1 MMNEIP
7 RYHER
12 WLSQLA
18 PEKARLLEMFVAGR
32 CTDAQCREVGRF
44 LTLHPQWICA
54 VARRVNGRFE
64 EADRFAE
71 ASPMLAEAA

>member
-1 MMNEIP
+1 
-7 RYHER
+7 
-12 WLSQLA
+12 
-18 PEKARLLEMFVAGR
+18 MFVAGR